1 MGGRVQ
7 AGGRQR
13 VGGCQQGGLDG
24 WHSRRLE
31 VAHSLRRVDVFG
43 IYRAQMSGPRLVSA
57 PFRNNLMGFI
67 EVGCAAADAPAVVDA
82 SLLQHVV
89 KSAGRL
95 RRKDATQ
102 VLVLQRPPS
111 PLLAYGSFWPV
122 CRALTTGPCFYSS
135 GEVEV

>member
-1 MGGRVQ
+1 MG
-7 AGGRQR
+7 A
-13 VGGCQQGGLDG
+13 
-24 WHSRRLE
+24 
-31 VAHSLRRVDVFG
+31 
-43 IYRAQMSGPRLVSA
+43 
-57 PFRNNLMGFI
+57 I
-67 EVGCAAADAPAVVDA
+67 EVGYAATEAPAVVNA
-82 SLLQHVV
+82 SLPQHVV
-89 KSAGRL
+89 KSAGYI